1 MESSPDVL
9 LTLAELLRANDLT
22 GARAYI
28 KKIFSSL
35 DEDMRGKVLLA
46 VYSAA
51 LLEIQAKQKQARQ
64 ETAENK

>member
-1 MESSPDVL
+1 METSPDVL
-9 LTLAELLRANDLT
+9 LTLTELLRANDLT
-22 GARAYI
+22 AARAYI

-51 LLEIQAKQKQARQ
+51 LLEIQEKQKQS
-64 ETAENK
+64 EPSDKESK